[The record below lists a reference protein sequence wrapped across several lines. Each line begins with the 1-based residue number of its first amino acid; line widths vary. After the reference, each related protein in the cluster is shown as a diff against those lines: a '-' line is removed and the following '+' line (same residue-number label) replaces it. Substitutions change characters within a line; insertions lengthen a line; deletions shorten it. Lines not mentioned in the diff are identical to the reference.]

1 MTINTHQGNEEPD
14 LTGIVVEDV
23 AVVEGTVVVV
33 DGSVVVVFVV
43 VVVVVTAVVVVVVT
57 AVVVINTGVVVVEVG
72 AGFTPINANSVK
84 CKTVAVTILFTGSTV
99 PVNFCQAVPS
109 HQAIYNVDS
118 VTPAG
123 KAGGLYLKLT
133 LIPGLKFAPRGPNPM
148 EDTIAHPAGG
158 AGRFSTGFADN
169 AVSRCPCVS
178 MSFVP
183 LAILMM
189 MFPSRE
195 VSRGV
200 PVTMPLTSTVRLP
213 LS

>member
-1 MTINTHQGNEEPD
+1 M
-14 LTGIVVEDV
+14 VEDV
-23 AVVEGTVVVV
+23 TVVEGTVVFV
-33 DGSVVVVFVV
+33 DGNVVVVFVV
-43 VVVVVTAVVVVVVT
+43 VVVVVTAVVAVVVT
-57 AVVVINTGVVVVEVG
+57 AVVVVNTGVVVVEVG

-84 CKTVAVTILFTGSTV
+84 CKTVAVTTLFTESTV
-99 PVNFCQAVPS
+99 PVSFCQAVPS
-109 HQAIYNVDS
+109 HQAIYNDDS

-158 AGRFSTGFADN
+158 AGRFGTAFADN
-169 AVSRCPCVS
+169 IVSRYPCVS

-183 LAILMM
+183 LAILIMT
-189 MFPSRE
+189 FPSNE

-200 PVTMPLTSTVRLP
+200 PLTTPLPSTVNGVP
-213 LS
+213 FN

>member
-1 MTINTHQGNEEPD
+1 MNTTTVTTTSAPTITINVHQGKEEPD
-14 LTGIVVEDV
+14 FTGVVVEDI

-33 DGSVVVVFVV
+33 DGKLVVVDGNVVVVVV
-43 VVVVVTAVVVVVVT
+43 VPAVVVTAVVVVNT
-57 AVVVINTGVVVVEVG
+57 GAVVVVVGAG

-84 CKTVAVTILFTGSTV
+84 CKTVAVTTLFTGSTV
-99 PVNFCQAVPS
+99 PVSFCQAVPS
-109 HQAIYNVDS
+109 HQAIYNDDS

-158 AGRFSTGFADN
+158 AGGFGTAFADN
-169 AVSRCPCVS
+169 IVSRYPCVS

-183 LAILMM
+183 LAILIMT
-189 MFPSRE
+189 FPSNE
-195 VSRGV
+195 VS
-200 PVTMPLTSTVRLP
+200 
-213 LS
+213 